1 MTEVL
6 HDAGTAK
13 NIDSKGSVS
22 FYTLGCK
29 VNQYET
35 QMLKERFSDA
45 GYKIAGE
52 EEFADIYI
60 INTCTVTNL
69 SDRKSRQYIRRM
81 KKLNPDAVIAVT
93 GCYAQTDPDAA
104 AEIEGVCVV
113 AGTNEKSQ
121 LVKFVE
127 DYIKENG
134 HKRVNVSSHI
144 LSYEELSEYEE
155 TGIITSMDSRARA
168 YIKVQEG
175 CDRFCSY
182 CIIPYARGKVRS
194 RRLEDIVA
202 EAKKLIEN
210 GFKELVLTGINTA
223 LYGADQKNDTGELSG
238 IESLIA
244 AINSIEGDFRIR
256 LSSLEPNVVDAET
269 VRRLSA
275 YDKLCHH
282 MHLSIQ
288 SGSSSVLKR
297 MNRRYDYADYL
308 TIIEAMREADANYA
322 ITTDIIVGF
331 PGETDE
337 EFAESLKA
345 VSEIGFAGVHVFRYS
360 KRRGTRAAEMKAQID
375 GNTKN
380 ERSGMLIEAAA
391 KAACSFNEKNIGTVR
406 KVLFE
411 RIDDKTGL
419 LMGHSDNY
427 IKVYCNPGTAKVSG
441 LMDHFADVYL
451 ESLFEDGMMGQI
463 IDYV

>member
-1 MTEVL
+1 MNEEKKTK
-6 HDAGTAK
+6 GT
-13 NIDSKGSVS
+13 VS

-45 GYKIAGE
+45 GYDIAGE
-52 EEFADIYI
+52 EEFADIYVV
-60 INTCTVTNL
+60 NTCTVTNL

-81 KKLNPDAVIAVT
+81 KKINPDAVIAVT
-93 GCYAQTDPDAA
+93 GCYAQTDPEAA
-104 AEIEGVCVV
+104 ADIEGVCVV
-113 AGTNEKSQ
+113 AGTNEKSE

-127 DYIKENG
+127 DYISENG
-134 HKRVNVSSHI
+134 QKRINVDSHI
-144 LSYEELSEYEE
+144 IPYDELSEYEE
-155 TGIITSMDSRARA
+155 TGIITSMDSRTRA

-202 EAKKLIEN
+202 EAEQLIGN

-223 LYGADQKNDTGELSG
+223 LYGTDTEADERGLRG

-244 AINSIEGDFRIR
+244 AINEIKGDFRIR
-256 LSSLEPNVVDAET
+256 LSSLEPNVVDVAT
-269 VRRLSA
+269 VRNLA
-275 YDKLCHH
+275 KYQKLCHH

-288 SGSSSVLKR
+288 SGSDTVLKR

-308 TIIEAMREADANYA
+308 EIVRAMKETDANYA

-337 EFAESLKA
+337 EFQESLKA
-345 VSEIGFAGVHVFRYS
+345 VNEVGFSGVHVFRYS
-360 KRRGTRAAEMKAQID
+360 KRRGTKAADMKDQID
-375 GNTKN
+375 GNKKN
-380 ERSGMLIEAAA
+380 ERSAELISAASD
-391 KAACSFNEKNIGTVR
+391 AASRFNERNTGSVR
-406 KVLFE
+406 RVLFE
-411 RIDDKTGL
+411 RFDEEAGML
-419 LMGHSDNY
+419 EGHSDNY
-427 IKVYCNPGTAKVSG
+427 IKVYCRPDVGPADAKELLDG
-441 LMDHFADVYL
+441 FADVYL
-451 ESLFEDGMMGQI
+451 EKLYKDGIEGRI
-463 IDYV
+463 VASV